1 MTDDDVWALR
11 ISGLPC
17 AVRSKIVSRA
27 STTTTHLLTR
37 DGVTPRVLVR
47 VLRAA
52 DPNRDGGRGPRHDGS
67 ETWLVISIDRA
78 AARGHPGFDGQGR
91 CFCPAADLEP
101 ATAADLLVMDEDA

>member
-1 MTDDDVWALR
+1 MTDDEVWDLR
-11 ISGLPC
+11 ISGMPC

-27 STTTTHLLTR
+27 STTHLLTR

-52 DPNRDGGRGPRHDGS
+52 NPNRDGGRGPRHDGS
-67 ETWLVISIDRA
+67 ETWLVTAIDRA
-78 AARGHPGFDGQGR
+78 AAKGQPGFDGQGR